1 MTIRFTSDHK
11 KTKKGFQIKI
21 EYVLTGKKMAITMT
35 ILFGRKIIQENF
47 EFTHRFVLPKG
58 SLPLFQR

>member
-1 MTIRFTSDHK
+1 MTGKILPTTIHSLSSEMTIRFTSDHK

-35 ILFGRKIIQENF
+35 VNAL
-47 EFTHRFVLPKG
+47 TL
-58 SLPLFQR
+58 